1 MKKLFEL
8 LKETLNGGR
17 DAVLVTVVASSGST
31 PRGAGARMLVTD
43 AGRVYGTIGGG
54 AVEYRAQQ
62 LAEEVLK
69 AKSSRLEHFVLRK
82 NEVQDLGMVCGG
94 DVTVYF
100 HYLSAE
106 TDGLTAVVR
115 AAEELFAAG
124 EPGWLVT
131 GLFPGG
137 GLSLYGAE
145 RGLVGADVPA
155 NLLGMVGSV
164 PKQAGAEGQTYYIEP
179 LLRGGV
185 VYIFGGGHVAQA
197 LVPAL
202 TAVDF
207 RCQVIEDREEFCRP
221 ELFLGVEKTHLL
233 QVEDFENELSIG
245 PEDYVCIMTRGH
257 KDDTLCEAF
266 ALRTP
271 ARYIGVIGSR
281 KKTAAVNAQL
291 REQGFTDDDLSRVT
305 TPIGL
310 SIGAQTPAEIAVSI
324 AAQLIQVRAAGESC
338 DCHNK
343 PNDAD

>member
-8 LKETLNGGR
+8 LSETLGSGR

-43 AGRVYGTIGGG
+43 EGRIYGTIGGG

-62 LAEEVLK
+62 VAGEVLK
-69 AKSSRLEHFVLRK
+69 AKSSRMESFVLRR

-100 HYLSAE
+100 HYL
-106 TDGLTAVVR
+106 
-115 AAEELFAAG
+115 AARDASILFVAQAALELFQTG
-124 EPGWLVT
+124 ETSWLVT

-137 GLSLYGAE
+137 GLSLCGAK
-145 RGLVGADVPA
+145 RGLIGPDIPA
-155 NLLGMVGSV
+155 AVLEQTGPA
-164 PKQAGAEGQTYYIEP
+164 PKQVEVNGEVWYVEP
-179 LLRGGV
+179 LLRSGV

-207 RCQVIEDREEFCRP
+207 RCQVIEDREEFCHP
-221 ELFLGVEKTHLL
+221 ELFPGVEKTHLL
-233 QVEDFENELSIG
+233 QVEDFEKELSVG

-257 KDDTLCEAF
+257 KDDTACEAF

-271 ARYIGVIGSR
+271 AHYIGVIGSR
-281 KKTAAVNAQL
+281 KKTAAVNARL
-291 REQGFTDDDLSRVT
+291 KEQGFTDDDLGRVT

-324 AAQLIQVRAAGESC
+324 AAQLIQVRAVRAKG
-338 DCHNK
+338 
-343 PNDAD
+343 

>member
-8 LKETLNGGR
+8 LSETLDSGK
-17 DAVLVTVVASSGST
+17 DAVLVTVVGSSGST

-54 AVEYRAQQ
+54 AAEHRAEQVAAEV
-62 LAEEVLK
+62 LAE
-69 AKSSRLEHFVLRK
+69 KSSRTEHFLLHK
-82 NEVQDLGMVCGG
+82 NQVQDLGMVCGG

-100 HYLSAE
+100 HYLSPQN
-106 TDGLTAVVR
+106 DGLPAVVQ

-124 EPGWLVT
+124 EPSWLVT

-137 GLSLYGAE
+137 GLSLYGAK
-145 RGLVGADVPA
+145 RGLIGPEVPA
-155 NLLGMVGSV
+155 AALELAGPA
-164 PKQAGAEGQTYYIEP
+164 PKQVEAGGQAWYIEP

-197 LVPAL
+197 LVPTLA
-202 TAVDF
+202 AVDF
-207 RCQVIEDREEFCRP
+207 RCRVIEDREEFCRP
-221 ELFLGVEKTHLL
+221 ELFPGVEKTHLL
-233 QVEDFENELSIG
+233 QEEDFENELSIG

-257 KDDTLCEAF
+257 KDDMACEAF

-281 KKTAAVNAQL
+281 KKTAAVNARL
-291 REQGFTDDDLSRVT
+291 REQGFTDNDLSRVT

-310 SIGAQTPAEIAVSI
+310 SIGAQTPVEIAVSI
-324 AAQLIQVRAAGESC
+324 AAQLIQVRAAFRV
-338 DCHNK
+338 
-343 PNDAD
+343 

>member
-1 MKKLFEL
+1 MKRLFEL
-8 LKETLNGGR
+8 LNETLSGGK

-43 AGRVYGTIGGG
+43 AGRIYGTIGGG

-62 LAEEVLK
+62 VAGEVLA
-69 AKSSRLEHFVLRK
+69 AKSSRMESFVLRR

-100 HYLSAE
+100 HYLAAGDSAVS
-106 TDGLTAVVR
+106 ACVR
-115 AAEELFAAG
+115 TAEELFAAG
-124 EPGWLVT
+124 EPSWLIT

-137 GLSLYGAE
+137 GLSLYGTK
-145 RGLVGADVPA
+145 RGLIGLDVPA
-155 NLLGMVGSV
+155 VVLEQVAPT
-164 PKQAGAEGQTYYIEP
+164 PKQVETDGKTWYIEP

-202 TAVDF
+202 SAVDF

-221 ELFLGVEKTHLL
+221 ELFPGVERTHLL
-233 QVEDFENELSIG
+233 QPQDFEGALSIG

-257 KDDTLCEAF
+257 KDDMVCEAF
-266 ALRTP
+266 ALHTP
-271 ARYIGVIGSR
+271 ARYIGIIGSR

-291 REQGFTDDDLSRVT
+291 KEQGFTDDDLGRVT

-324 AAQLIQVRAAGESC
+324 TAQLIQIRAV
-338 DCHNK
+338 DK
-343 PNDAD
+343 D